1 MILPLA
7 LLLSLLCGAIAQD
20 YHNDFMSFVTLPEV
34 LALKFDIKHHDR
46 QRLSPGYWFVAP
58 YGKRLPRE
66 PNGRHPFHIGPYIY
80 DQDGTLIWAGS
91 AMFDNLNVYDFKAV
105 HSADE
110 NQHFSLIVQK
120 GNEPFRGRAII
131 MNRGFEIISDMNGP
145 EAYGGFDIHE
155 FTISPSG
162 RAALVCLHWPKEMD
176 LGYLGRPDEKSFF
189 VTTGFLD
196 FDLATGEANWWDSSE
211 PGLVGLNESVIL
223 PDDLAPEESPGHDYA
238 HLNSIDK
245 NSDGHYLLSMR
256 FTDTIY
262 LVSGVDGTII
272 WRLGGKQS
280 NFDQDF
286 TFSRQHDAK
295 FLESNG
301 THHVISFLNNASDDQ
316 EHTERVSS
324 ALIVALDTTT
334 SPKTARVIRRYNRP
348 DGDLSR
354 LRGNVQILPGGNAF
368 VCWSDSGY
376 ISEFSEDGDN
386 LLEAKF
392 LTSQFYNYRAYKF
405 EFTGRP
411 SEPPALV
418 ASATESE
425 DGGLK
430 TNIYV
435 SWNGATDIASW
446 QFYAQ
451 KGENNPSFPIGSVN
465 KTNFETVYIADGHIE
480 WVFAEAFDDAGVM
493 LARSQVYHTT
503 KYAQPKLFNNPWTFS
518 SISWNLTLWG
528 ACLGLFYWL
537 VIRLRP
543 GIYNYISRRLSTR
556 HADETELF

>member
-1 MILPLA
+1 
-7 LLLSLLCGAIAQD
+7 
-20 YHNDFMSFVTLPEV
+20 
-34 LALKFDIKHHDR
+34 
-46 QRLSPGYWFVAP
+46 
-58 YGKRLPRE
+58 
-66 PNGRHPFHIGPYIY
+66 
-80 DQDGTLIWAGS
+80 
-91 AMFDNLNVYDFKAV
+91 MFDNLNVYDFKAV

-110 NQHFSLIVQK
+110 RQHLSLIVQK

-131 MNRGFEIISDMNGP
+131 MNSGFEIVSEINGP
-145 EAYGGFDIHE
+145 EELGGFDIHE
-155 FTISPSG
+155 FTVLPSG
-162 RAALVCLHWPKEMD
+162 KTALVCLHWPKEMD

-196 FDLATGEANWWDSSE
+196 FDLVTGESTTRWDSSE
-211 PGLVGLNESVIL
+211 PGHVALHESAIL
-223 PDDLAPEESPGHDYA
+223 PKDLAPEESPGHDYA

-245 NSDGHYLLSMR
+245 NSDGHYLISMR
-256 FTDTIY
+256 YTDTIY
-262 LVSGVDGTII
+262 LISGIDGAII
-272 WRLGGKQS
+272 WRLGGKES
-280 NFDQDF
+280 DFDQDF

-316 EHTERVSS
+316 EHMERVSS

-334 SPKTARVIRRYNRP
+334 SPKTARITRRYGRP

-418 ASATESE
+418 ASTTKS
-425 DGGLK
+425 DNDGLK
-430 TNIYV
+430 TPIYV
-435 SWNGATDIASW
+435 SWNGATDIAYW
-446 QFYAQ
+446 QFYSQ
-451 KGENNPSFPIGSVN
+451 KSEDQSPSLIGRVD
-465 KTNFETVYIADGHIE
+465 KTNFETVCIADGHVQ
-480 WVFAEAFDDAGVM
+480 WVFAEAFDSAGEI
-493 LARSQVYHTT
+493 LGRSEVYHTAKT
-503 KYAQPKLFNNPWTFS
+503 SQWGSWTLS
-518 SISWNLTLWG
+518 SVSWHLTLWG

-537 VIRLRP
+537 MIRLRP
-543 GIYNYISRRLSTR
+543 GIYNYISHRLSPR
-556 HADETELF
+556 HAEGTELF